1 MPDLPRERM
10 QVRGCPAW
18 SVSRSGSAR
27 VMGKERHLP
36 PTVPAPAPHGPC
48 SSQKRGTCPLGSHLV
63 AALDGGTGDR
73 TGCSGLVA
81 PCPVPTALPACA
93 GGSCHQPSQGPGGC
107 SGPAEVRSRS
117 SHGISGCT
125 PRSSPGASPD
135 PPVHGPSPASRSRPG
150 APLPSAAGKH
160 LFPVRGAAAWGG
172 GQQEKNLVSWQVIYI
187 LLPVGPA

>member
-1 MPDLPRERM
+1 MPDLPREGM

-36 PTVPAPAPHGPC
+36 PTVAAPAPHGPC

-107 SGPAEVRSRS
+107 SGPTEVRGHS

-150 APLPSAAGKH
+150 APLPSAAGNTFFLSVGLQH
-160 LFPVRGAAAWGG
+160 GG